1 MQKRI
6 SRKAKRTPADKR
18 VSREDWVRCGLAV
31 LAEDGID
38 AVRVEPLATRLGVT
52 KGSFYWHFADRAALH
67 AAMLEAWRQ
76 RSTRDIAAR
85 VGAGTAEP
93 RERLHRLLALSTMGG
108 PAERLETAI
117 RSWASAD
124 NKAARL
130 VAEVDKERIAFV
142 AKLLESS
149 GVGRSAAQL
158 RTRMTYLM
166 LIGSY
171 FSSSRGQP
179 LATRE
184 LWDEVERLIMTV
196 SE

>member
-6 SRKAKRTPADKR
+6 SRKPKRVPADKR

-76 RSTRDIAAR
+76 RSTRDIVVRIQADAA
-85 VGAGTAEP
+85 GP
-93 RERLHRLLALSTMGG
+93 REQLHRLLALSAMSGQ
-108 PAERLETAI
+108 AARLETAI

-124 NKAARL
+124 TKTARL
-130 VAEVDKERIAFV
+130 VAEVDKERIAYV
-142 AKLLESS
+142 ANLLVSS
-149 GVGRSAAQL
+149 GVTRAVAQL
-158 RTRMTYLM
+158 RTRMVYLM

-171 FSSSRGQP
+171 FAATRGQP